1 MAPGVAA
8 AAYASTMAFQGLI
21 PAAAKG
27 FDIPFG
33 SNPLT
38 QLHQREMVLP
48 QDIADPLRQN
58 LAGGRVG
65 GGDTYQIT
73 ALDARSFG
81 QYLKDNAG
89 VLADAMKLASRRG
102 FA

>member
-1 MAPGVAA
+1 M
-8 AAYASTMAFQGLI
+8 I

-48 QDIADPLRQN
+48 ADIAEPMRDG
-58 LAGGRVG
+58 LAGGRG
-65 GGDTYQIT
+65 MGRGDTFNIT
-73 ALDARSFG
+73 ALDSRSFG
-81 QYLKDNAG
+81 SYLKDNAD
-89 VLADAMKLASRRG
+89 VLADAIRHSGRRG